1 MIILTISIVSR
12 VRCTGRS
19 NGTPCQ
25 PSITCGPLA
34 PIPRISRPSDTA
46 WTPCA
51 VIASI
56 AGVRAPSWAMP
67 VASRSRSVT
76 AAIAASGVNAS

>member
-1 MIILTISIVSR
+1 MTW
-12 VRCTGRS
+12 
-19 NGTPCQ
+19 
-25 PSITCGPLA
+25 GPLA
-34 PIPRISRPSDTA
+34 PIPRISRPSDTT
-46 WTPCA
+46 WTPWA
-51 VIASI
+51 VIASM

>member
-1 MIILTISIVSR
+1 MISIVSR

-34 PIPRISRPSDTA
+34 PIPRIIRPSDNV
-46 WTPCA
+46 WTPWA

-56 AGVRAPSWAMP
+56 AGVRAPSWAIP

-76 AAIAASGVNAS
+76 AAIAASGVKAS